1 MNATNQEQNVE
12 DVPIHSYFILGGIF
26 VMARTNTRRR
36 ADRRWFRRTAVT
48 RKKIN
53 INPVIPRG
61 GIRL

>member
-1 MNATNQEQNVE
+1 MV
-12 DVPIHSYFILGGIF
+12 
-26 VMARTNTRRR
+26 RRR
-36 ADRRWFRRTAVT
+36 GRRDWRFFKRTAIT

>member
-1 MNATNQEQNVE
+1 M
-12 DVPIHSYFILGGIF
+12 S
-26 VMARTNTRRR
+26 RRMSKR
-36 ADRRWFRRTAVT
+36 ADRRMFKRTAIT

>member
-1 MNATNQEQNVE
+1 
-12 DVPIHSYFILGGIF
+12 
-26 VMARTNTRRR
+26 MARTNTRRR